1 MNAFGEIRLRARRM
15 VVSTVGVCLL
25 GYIAFHAVQ
34 GERGLLAWWRIQE
47 DIKVSRTDLATAE
60 QKRAALAARVALMR
74 PESLNIDMV
83 DEQVRRVLG
92 LAHPDERLVLQP
104 PGAGPRKAR

>member
-15 VVSTVGVCLL
+15 VVPTIGICLL

-34 GERGLLAWWRIQE
+34 GERGLLAWWRIQQ
-47 DIKVSRTDLATAE
+47 DIQISEV
-60 QKRAALAARVALMR
+60 ALARTGAARQALEARVALMR
-74 PESLNIDMV
+74 PESLDLDML

-92 LAHPDERLVLQP
+92 LVHEDERLVLP
-104 PGAGPRKAR
+104 KAERGTPSK

>member
-1 MNAFGEIRLRARRM
+1 M

-47 DIKVSRTDLATAE
+47 DIRVSQAE
-60 QKRAALAARVALMR
+60 LTEAVRAREAVAARVSLMR
-74 PESLNIDMV
+74 PESLDLDMV
-83 DEQVRRVLG
+83 DEQIRRTLG
-92 LAHPDERLVLQP
+92 LVHPDERLVLQKP
-104 PGAGPRKAR
+104 GPGAEVQR